1 MSGMKSQMGDASP
14 AKAGEVRFGEAGE
27 PGSGNRPL
35 GPDFTAGLWT
45 SWVEWAARQAT
56 SMGASAANRN
66 WWQVLLDRIAS
77 DPLQGGIGQL
87 FEALSKDPTL
97 RVAEDTLNANPLRQI
112 IPLDWAEIVRALR
125 TAWLQV
131 MSSARAGNCEHN
143 RVQPPGVAVRPRHM
157 EQGRSA
163 LVRCGAFGRVAG
175 GGRRQTLRSTGMAGQ
190 PSLSY
195 AEGAI
200 LAGV

>member
-1 MSGMKSQMGDASP
+1 MKSQMGDASP
-14 AKAGEVRFGEAGE
+14 SQAGEVRFGEAGE

-35 GPDFTAGLWT
+35 GPDFTASLWT
-45 SWVEWAARQAT
+45 SWVEWAAQQAT

-97 RVAEDTLNANPLRQI
+97 RAAEDTLNANPLRQI

-131 MSSARAGNCEHN
+131 MTRPEQAIASTIEFNLRASQSVLDIWNK
-143 RVQPPGVAVRPRHM
+143 
-157 EQGRSA
+157 
-163 LVRCGAFGRVAG
+163 
-175 GGRRQTLRSTGMAGQ
+175 AGQ
-190 PSLSY
+190 RWLGVEHSAASQGAGEDKRFAAPEWQGNPVFHY
-195 AEGAI
+195 AEGAL